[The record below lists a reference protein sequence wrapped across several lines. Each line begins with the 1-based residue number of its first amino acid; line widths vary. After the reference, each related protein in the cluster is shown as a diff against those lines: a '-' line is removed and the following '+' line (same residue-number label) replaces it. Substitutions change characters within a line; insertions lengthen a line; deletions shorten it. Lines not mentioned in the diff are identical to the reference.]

1 MTPKIDDVEPFDRDE
16 EQQTDVLEDEV
27 DTPDELD
34 DDVPAGV
41 DADVELDV
49 EDDDDEDEDDL
60 DDDEDDEDEDD
71 DDEDDDD
78 EDDDLDED
86 DDEDDEDDDDEDDD
100 LDDDEDDD
108 LDDATE
114 DEVDFV
120 VALYRE
126 DGAPVAVPM
135 DKELANDFDEL
146 VNQLRRIPGD
156 GGALGVLSVAHEI
169 FVLVR
174 VRGRS
179 VQVLLNDAVS
189 ANDWPIA
196 RDVVDYL
203 GLEVPDPDDD
213 SDVVGDLDM
222 LTDLGVGEFDL
233 QQLADDIDE
242 DSDALVESLVRQMK
256 MEQPFRRAVESQGRI

>member
-1 MTPKIDDVEPFDRDE
+1 VTPKIDDVEPFDRDE

-60 DDDEDDEDEDD
+60 
-71 DDEDDDD
+71 
-78 EDDDLDED
+78 D

-203 GLEVPDPDDD
+203 GREVPDPDDD

>member
-60 DDDEDDEDEDD
+60 DDDEDDED
-71 DDEDDDD
+71 
-78 EDDDLDED
+78 DED
-86 DDEDDEDDDDEDDD
+86 DDEDDEDDE
-100 LDDDEDDD
+100 DDDEDDD

>member
-27 DTPDELD
+27 DPPDELD

-60 DDDEDDEDEDD
+60 DDDE
-71 DDEDDDD
+71 
-78 EDDDLDED
+78 DED

>member
-49 EDDDDEDEDDL
+49 EDDEDEDDL
-60 DDDEDDEDEDD
+60 DDDDEDD
-71 DDEDDDD
+71 LEDD
-78 EDDDLDED
+78 DED
-86 DDEDDEDDDDEDDD
+86 DDEDDYDEDDEDDD
-100 LDDDEDDD
+100 EDDEDDD

-242 DSDALVESLVRQMK
+242 DSDALVDSLVRQMK

>member
-49 EDDDDEDEDDL
+49 EDDDDED
-60 DDDEDDEDEDD
+60 DDEDEDEDD
-71 DDEDDDD
+71 DDED
-78 EDDDLDED
+78 ED
-86 DDEDDEDDDDEDDD
+86 
-100 LDDDEDDD
+100 DDDEDDD

-135 DKELANDFDEL
+135 DKELANDLDEL

-196 RDVVDYL
+196 RDVVDFL